1 MFHGVVSEPLL
12 LPTLA
17 VAGTGDAGAH
27 RVVAAV
33 ISAHLARRS
42 AWYQQ
47 ARRGS
52 NSVRLD

>member
-12 LPTLA
+12 LPTLT
-17 VAGTGDAGAH
+17 VAGAADAGTH

-33 ISAHLARRS
+33 ISAHLARRL

-47 ARRGS
+47 ARRD
-52 NSVRLD
+52 RE